1 MYTITS
7 DATLRIFFPVIDAP
21 DFLQLHASLDL
32 YSSLPFSLTG
42 QLGSTSSVFW
52 LDRKTVE
59 TVINHILANP
69 LLTDDA
75 RTRRIREIKEESW
88 DLFMRILSDGSVVVT
103 AVAVS
108 VPRPHSTSIVIEL

>member
-21 DFLQLHASLDL
+21 DFFQLHASVDL
-32 YSSLPFSLTG
+32 YSSLPFSLTE

-59 TVINHILANP
+59 TVITHILANP

-88 DLFMRILSDGSVVVT
+88 DLFMRILSDGSVIVT

-108 VPRPHSTSIVIEL
+108 DPLPHSTSIVIEL